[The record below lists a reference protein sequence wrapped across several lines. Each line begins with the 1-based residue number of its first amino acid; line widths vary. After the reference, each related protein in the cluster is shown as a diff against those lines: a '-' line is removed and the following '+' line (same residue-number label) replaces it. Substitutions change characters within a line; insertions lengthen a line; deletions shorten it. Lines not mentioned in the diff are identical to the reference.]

1 MKGIAVGEPAP
12 SFRLP
17 SALGPEIGLDDFRG
31 RKNTIVWFTKGMACP
46 FCRAHMSQLAR
57 GYAEFQKLEAE
68 VLEIS
73 LSPPERARFYA
84 RNFRLPF
91 PYLCDPDYRVRR
103 RWLLDDRSHNVAWYA
118 MFWFQ
123 SLKMKPPA
131 SGFGAVNV
139 TPGEKVSLMYDD
151 DSGLFVVDKH
161 GIVRYRLA
169 GSFVDYRANSARPI
183 PSNEEIIAEL
193 ERCQSGSA
201 ASVRTSPPSGT

>member
-1 MKGIAVGEPAP
+1 MRGIAVGEPAP

-17 SALGPEIGLDDFRG
+17 SALGPEVGLDDFRG

-57 GYAEFQKLEAE
+57 GYAEFQKLDAE
-68 VLEIS
+68 LLEIS
-73 LSPPERARFYA
+73 LSAPERARFYA
-84 RNFRLPF
+84 SKFSLPF

-103 RWLLDDRSHNVAWYA
+103 RWLLGDRSHSVAWYA
-118 MFWFQ
+118 MMWCYT
-123 SLKMKPPA
+123 LKLKPPA
-131 SGFGAVNV
+131 SDFGGVNV
-139 TPGEKVSLMYDD
+139 TAGEKLSALYDD
-151 DSGLFVVDKH
+151 DSGFFVVDKH

-169 GSFVDYRANSARPI
+169 GSFVDYRVKAPRPI

-201 ASVRTSPPSGT
+201 ACG